1 MAGTRNAC
9 VYFFLSVLTIVLSML
24 AMPAPAAAQ
33 TVIDATTA
41 EFQPSADHG
50 ATAND
55 GSPLVNSYLLQIFPT
70 GSSIPSYSI
79 DIGKPNPD
87 ADGLIRFAF
96 ASRLTVPLVGGTIYE
111 ARVSAVGPGGS
122 SASQAS
128 NTFASSAPCA
138 PALSSV
144 ATSVGAAATTGAVSV
159 TAGTTCAWTA
169 RANVTWLT
177 VTSGASV
184 TGAGNVNYSVSANT
198 ASASRSGTLTIA
210 GQTFTVNQSGSS
222 PTCTYTINP
231 TSRNAVAAGETVS
244 VSVTSGTGCNW
255 TASSPVSWVVVTSGA
270 SGSSNGSATLTVSA
284 NPGTSSRTTTVTI
297 AGRSFTVTQAGV
309 CAFTVTPSSLSV
321 AAAGSSST
329 LSISTTTGC
338 SWSASGVPSWI
349 TMPSTAQTGPG
360 TLSYV
365 IAPNLGASRSV
376 TLTIAG
382 RQVTVDQS
390 AAVVPTPSNL
400 RIVGGSDR

>member
-1 MAGTRNAC
+1 
-9 VYFFLSVLTIVLSML
+9 VYFFLSVLIVLSVL

-33 TVIDATTA
+33 SVVDATTA
-41 EFQPSADHG
+41 EFQPSADHS
-50 ATAND
+50 ATASD
-55 GSPLVNSYLLQIFPT
+55 GTPLVNSYLLQIFAT

-79 DIGKPNPD
+79 DMGKPTPG

-122 SASQAS
+122 TSSQTS

-144 ATSVGAAATTGAVSV
+144 ATSVGASATTGSVSV
-159 TAGTTCAWTA
+159 AAGTTCAWTT

-198 ASASRSGTLTIA
+198 ASTSRSGTLTIA

-222 PTCTYTINP
+222 PTCTYAINP
-231 TSRNAVAAGETVS
+231 GSRNAVAAGETIS
-244 VSVTSGTGCNW
+244 VSVTAGTGCHW

-270 SGSSNGSATLTVSA
+270 SGSSNGSVNLTVSA
-284 NPGTSSRTTTVTI
+284 NPGTSSRTATVAI
-297 AGRSFTVTQAGV
+297 AGKSFTVTQAGS
-309 CAFTVTPSSLSV
+309 CGFTVTPSSLSV

-329 LSISTTTGC
+329 LSIATNTGC
-338 SWSASGVPSWI
+338 SWSASGMPSWI

-365 IAPNLGASRSV
+365 IAPNLGVARSV
-376 TLTIAG
+376 TLTVAG
-382 RQVTVDQS
+382 RQLTVAQS
-390 AAVVPTPSNL
+390 AAVVPTPSNVH
-400 RIVGGSDR
+400 IVGGSDQ